1 MNKTYAFSSSQLC
14 VGYGG
19 KPLIRD
25 INIELEQGQILTL
38 IGPNGAGKSTI
49 LRSITQH
56 LAPISGT
63 VYIDRMAMHEMTSF
77 DLAKKLSVVLT
88 ERIRPEMMT
97 CYDVVASGRYPYTGR
112 FGVLSDHD
120 RKIIDQSLARVH
132 AQELANRDFLKISD
146 GQRQRILLARAICQE
161 PEVIVLDEP
170 TSFLDIRHKIE
181 LLDILLDMSRQKGI
195 TVILSLHEIDLAA
208 KVSDVVMCVKGE
220 TITCVGSPQEVFQKE
235 TIASLYDLTQGSYN
249 VLFGSVELKRPQGK
263 AEIFVLSGAGYGI
276 PYFRALQKKQL
287 PFYAGI
293 LFENDV
299 DLAVAGNL
307 AAEVFT
313 SPAFAPVSPEV
324 LERAKNALLT
334 CKTLVHTG
342 VPIRSMN
349 KENDVLLAAA
359 KANNIQIVRELP

>member
-1 MNKTYAFSSSQLC
+1 MNKTYAFSSTQLS
-14 VGYGG
+14 VGYAG
-19 KPLIRD
+19 KTLIKD
-25 INIELEQGQILTL
+25 INIRLEQGQILTL

-49 LRSITQH
+49 LKSITRH
-56 LAPISGT
+56 LEPISGT
-63 VYIDRMAMHEMTSF
+63 VYIDSAQIHTMSAH
-77 DLAKKLSVVLT
+77 DLAKRLSVVLT

-112 FGVLSDHD
+112 FGMLSDHD
-120 RKIIDQSLARVH
+120 HGIIRQSLARVH
-132 AQELANRDFLKISD
+132 AQDIAPRDFLKISD

-208 KVSDVVMCVKGE
+208 KISDVIMCVKGDR
-220 TITCVGSPQEVFQKE
+220 ITCAGSPQEVFQKD

-249 VLFGSVELKRPQGK
+249 VLFGSVELKRPQGE
-263 AEIFVLSGAGYGI
+263 AELFVLSGAGCGI
-276 PYFRALQKKQL
+276 PFYRALQKQQK

-299 DLAVAGNL
+299 DFAIADGL
-307 AAEVFT
+307 AAEVFY
-313 SPAFAPVSPEV
+313 SPAFTPISDEV
-324 LERAKNALLT
+324 VEKAKAALLR
-334 CKTLVHTG
+334 CKVLLHSG
-342 VPIRSMN
+342 VPILGMN
-349 KENDVLLAAA
+349 QANEILLETA
-359 KANNIQIVRELP
+359 KAHNIQIVRELP